1 MERAGYF
8 HHASNTQ
15 CFEDGKSRWTFYS
28 DEDSPLQSL
37 LGGGKMLGAGVHCE
51 STHVEL
57 VATSGAAGSDGQ
69 GCLRVGNGSVFPSMV
84 AANVVLEAGKWYY
97 EVTVKAVGPHR
108 HVQIGWAGLSF
119 TGREKHAVGV
129 GDDNQSWAFCTDGR
143 KWHKNKGEAYGQ
155 SVREGDVVGVA
166 VDLDH
171 SVCSY
176 SLNGS
181 WVLPMGEAFKSVANN
196 IRPAV
201 TLQPNACVAVNF
213 GPGGCFPSEYMY
225 LYTLYNR

>member
-1 MERAGYF
+1 M
-8 HHASNTQ
+8 
-15 CFEDGKSRWTFYS
+15 FYS
-28 DEDSPLQSL
+28 DEDSPLQRV
-37 LGGGKMLGAGVHCE
+37 LGGGEKLRAGMHCE
-51 STHVEL
+51 STNIEL
-57 VATSGAAGSDGQ
+57 VATSGAVNSDDQ
-69 GCLRVGNGSVFPSMV
+69 GCLQVGCGSETKRGSDTIRAASEFPSIV

-108 HVQIGWAGLSF
+108 HVQVGWAGLSF
-119 TGREKHAVGV
+119 TGRENHTVGV

-143 KWHKNKGEAYGQ
+143 KWHKNKGEPYGQ
-155 SVREGDVVGVA
+155 LVREGDIIGVA

-171 SVCSY
+171 SMCSY

-181 WVLPMGEAFKSVANN
+181 WVPPMGEAFKAVANN

-213 GPGGCFPSEYMY
+213 GPGGCFPSEKWFPI
-225 LYTLYNR
+225 LYTFANL